1 MVLGCGYDAVL
12 SNDLSDVMNRTTS
25 SLGSS
30 ANGLQ
35 IMSRGFWICLVGLL
49 ATAPHLAAQDDA
61 QAARPAAG
69 VVSTDTNW
77 PSFHGPGACGFATGH
92 KTPARWDVQKGTN
105 IAWKTRLPGLSHGSP
120 IVWGDRIYLV
130 NAVRDGEGKAPL
142 KVGRYG
148 SIQPVANDTV
158 HTLQVLC
165 LDKRS
170 GKVLWT
176 KTAWKGIPKIARH
189 PKGSHAASTPAT
201 DGQHVAAFFGSEGL
215 YVYDVAGKLL
225 WKKDLGVLDSGFFR
239 VKSAQW
245 GFASSPVIH
254 AGRVFVQCDIQDQS
268 FLAAFDVKSGREIWR
283 TDREEVPTWGTPTIH
298 AVGDRPQVI
307 VNGWKHIGGYH
318 LDTGKELWK
327 VVGGGDIPVPT
338 PVVAGGMVYITNA
351 HGRAA
356 PILAIST
363 AAEGEF
369 SMDADE
375 SDHMVWSVTRGGNY
389 MQTPVVVGGLLYSC
403 RDNGVLTC
411 RDAKTGEEFYKKR
424 LGPGRTGFTPSG
436 VSADGKLYFPSEE
449 GEVYVVKCGREFDEI
464 GMNELGEITMAS
476 PAISGGM
483 LLFRTRGHLIAV
495 AERP

>member
-1 MVLGCGYDAVL
+1 MIDPVRRV
-12 SNDLSDVMNRTTS
+12 
-25 SLGSS
+25 SLQ
-30 ANGLQ
+30 A
-35 IMSRGFWICLVGLL
+35 FACL
-49 ATAPHLAAQDDA
+49 ALAASGIHA
-61 QAARPAAG
+61 QEPAA
-69 VVSTDTNW
+69 TKAKATNTNW
-77 PSFHGPGACGFATGH
+77 PSFHGPNACGFAVGH
-92 KTPARWDVQKGTN
+92 HTPAEWDVEKGTN
-105 IAWKTRLPGLSHGSP
+105 IAWKTRLPGLSHASP
-120 IVWGDRIYLV
+120 IVWGNRIFLV
-130 NAVRDGEGKAPL
+130 NAVRKGGGKAEL

-148 SIQPVANDTV
+148 SIQPVANDTE

-165 LDKRS
+165 LDKRT

-176 KTAWKGIPKIARH
+176 ETAWQGIPKIARH

-201 DGQHVAAFFGSEGL
+201 DGKHVAAFFGSEGL
-215 YVYDVAGKLL
+215 YVYDTAGKLL

-254 AGRVFVQCDIQDQS
+254 AGRVFVQCDIQGQS
-268 FLAAFDVKSGREIWR
+268 FLAAFDVATGNEVWR
-283 TDREEVPTWGTPTIH
+283 TEREEVPTWGTPTVH
-298 AVGDRPQVI
+298 AQGDRPQII

-318 LDTGKELWK
+318 LSTGKELWK

-338 PVVAGGMVYITNA
+338 PVVAGDLVYITNA

-356 PILAIST
+356 PILAISV

-375 SDHMVWSVTRGGNY
+375 SEHMVWNVTRGGNY
-389 MQTPVVVGGLLYSC
+389 MQTPVVVNGLLYSC

-411 RDAKTGEEFYKKR
+411 RDAKTGEVFYKKR
-424 LGPGRTGFTPSG
+424 LGPGRTGFSPSG

-449 GEVYVVKCGREFDEI
+449 GEVYVVKCGREFEEM

-483 LLFRTRGHLIAV
+483 LLFRTCGHLIAV
-495 AERP
+495 AEKD